1 MATFLVKTEPDDYS
15 FADLLREKRCVW
27 TGVKNP
33 AALIALRSMRKGDRV
48 LVYHTGGEK
57 AIVGEAKVVSPGA
70 YEDPGNPGVNDRGE
84 PKFAVVDLVPVKA
97 FPHPVPL
104 AVIKTDP
111 RFKSFALVKQ
121 SRLSVMPVT
130 APEEAAIR
138 ELASKA

>member
-1 MATFLVKTEPDDYS
+1 MATFLVKTEPDEYS
-15 FADLLREKRCVW
+15 FADLLRERLCVW
-27 TGVKNP
+27 SGVKNP

-48 LVYHTGGEK
+48 LVYHTGDEK

-84 PKFAVVDLVPVKA
+84 PKFAVVDLALVKA
-97 FPHPVPL
+97 FPRPVPL
-104 AVIKTDP
+104 AVIKGDT

-138 ELASKA
+138 QLAGKT

>member
-15 FADLLREKRCVW
+15 FADLVREKRCVW
-27 TGVKNP
+27 SGVKNT

-57 AIVGEAKVVSPGA
+57 AIVGEAKVVSAGA
-70 YEDPGNPGVNDRGE
+70 YEDPGNPGANDRGE
-84 PKFAVVDLVPVKA
+84 PRFAVVDLVPVKT
-97 FPHPVPL
+97 FPHPISL
-104 AVIKTDP
+104 AVIKADP

-138 ELASKA
+138 ELVSKA